1 MEFTVNRITK
11 TQKGT
16 FVVKLIS
23 ESLMQTELGPKLT
36 EQKFYIA
43 MKDVIV
49 EKGAVV
55 NLDMSL
61 FTIKEW
67 PYTTEDGVTMNLKW
81 LHEKMQ

>member
-16 FVVKLIS
+16 FVVKLIN

-36 EQKFYIA
+36 QKTFYIA
-43 MKDVIV
+43 MQDVIV
-49 EKGAVV
+49 EEEAVV
-55 NLDMSL
+55 NLDMDL
-61 FTIKEW
+61 FTVKEY
-67 PYTTEDGVTMNLKW
+67 PFTTDKGDTINLKW

>member
-23 ESLMQTELGPKLT
+23 ESLMQTELGSKLT
-36 EQKFYIA
+36 QKTFYIA
-43 MKDVIV
+43 MKDVSV
-49 EKGAVV
+49 DEGAVV
-55 NLDMSL
+55 NLDMDL
-61 FTIKEW
+61 FTVKEY
-67 PYTTEDGVTMNLKW
+67 PFTTDDGNTINLKW